1 MLEIVDELLENK
13 SDTEA
18 TDNEERTGL
27 HHAASR
33 QSILIKLI
41 FYWKMKYSKLYLYKI
56 EITSKSDILDQF
68 QTGQCIVIEEI
79 WFWKWTGALEDKWK
93 SKIFMGTQITITA
106 TSIEMKTF
114 SWVSSIVQL

>member
-13 SDTEA
+13 SDTEATDKKSAIEA

-33 QSILIKLI
+33 QSILIMPI

-68 QTGQCIVIEEI
+68 QTGQCIVIC
-79 WFWKWTGALEDKWK
+79 FWKLIGDLEDKWK
-93 SKIFMGTQITITA
+93 SKIFMGTQI
-106 TSIEMKTF
+106 SI
-114 SWVSSIVQL
+114 